1 MRSKT
6 IDGVDQEIC
15 GALTAYKLFRLETAK
30 AALEVKCDPTEIS
43 FIRATHLSFA

>member
-1 MRSKT
+1 LRSKT
-6 IDGVDQEIC
+6 IDGVYQEIC
-15 GALTAYKLFRLETAK
+15 SALTASNPVRLEAAR